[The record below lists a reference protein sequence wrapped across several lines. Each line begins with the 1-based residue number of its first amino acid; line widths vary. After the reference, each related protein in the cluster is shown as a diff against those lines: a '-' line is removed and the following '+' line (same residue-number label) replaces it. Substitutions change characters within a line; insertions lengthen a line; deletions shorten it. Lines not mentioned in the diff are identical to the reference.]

1 MSGSAPTDPAPL
13 DLVASEAGTPIRL
26 HLDERG
32 QAFYSTVLRGD
43 GKLIRV
49 APVLPQQGN
58 LILERLLGAVRLEV
72 QIAGMP
78 HAANARVMSV
88 SPEAVVLQRQTPF
101 ARVQRR
107 RYFRL
112 RADDAVV
119 ARVHVD
125 GGGVRNRSVL
135 DISGGGCALRADGD
149 DDLGLDADVPLVQV
163 PLGDAAPF
171 VACAVVRRRIR
182 RDGPVGGEEVL
193 GLEFLGVSARDRYR
207 LVAWITEQERNEL
220 KARAVPMA
228 VPDVVALLRDS
239 ESHVRLKA
247 GCVLT
252 ATGLRFRV
260 FDDEDGFR
268 VGAVHPDVDV
278 RVGGAP
284 VVRTAARVDR
294 VDEGPEGRFVSL
306 TFQDVRIE
314 ARLRLQDVLK
324 R

>member
-1 MSGSAPTDPAPL
+1 MAGSAPTDPAPL
-13 DLVASEAGTPIRL
+13 DLAASEAGTPIRL

-32 QAFYSTVLRGD
+32 QAFYSTVVRGD
-43 GKLIRV
+43 GKLLRL

-58 LILERLLGAVRLEV
+58 LILERLLGVVRLEV

-78 HAANARVMSV
+78 HAATARVVSV

-101 ARVQRR
+101 ERVQRR
-107 RYFRL
+107 RFFRL
-112 RADDAVV
+112 RADDSVI

-125 GGGVRNRSVL
+125 GGGVRQRSVV
-135 DISGGGCALRADGD
+135 DIGGGGCALLADGD
-149 DDLGLDADVPLVQV
+149 EDLGPDADVPLVQV
-163 PLGDAAPF
+163 PLGEAAPF

-182 RDGPVGGEEVL
+182 RDGPTGREEVL

-207 LVAWITEQERNEL
+207 LVAWITEQERSEL
-220 KARAVPMA
+220 KARVAPAA
-228 VPDVVALLRDS
+228 VPDVVALLRDT
-239 ESHVRLKA
+239 EHHVRLKA
-247 GCVLT
+247 GCALT
-252 ATGLRFRV
+252 NTGIRFRL

-268 VGAVHPDVDV
+268 LGAVHPDVDV

-284 VVRTAARVDR
+284 VIRTPARVERID
-294 VDEGPEGRFVSL
+294 DTADGRFVTL
-306 TFQDVRIE
+306 VFQEVRID